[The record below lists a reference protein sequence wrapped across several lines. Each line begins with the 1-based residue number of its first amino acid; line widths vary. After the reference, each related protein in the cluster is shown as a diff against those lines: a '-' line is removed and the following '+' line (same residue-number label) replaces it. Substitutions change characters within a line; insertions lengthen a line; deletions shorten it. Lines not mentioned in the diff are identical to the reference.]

1 MSTPERRSG
10 RILLSGGLLLA
21 AVAAASACSSPA
33 EQAAGETAKSTAVIQ
48 SSSAPSVPPSPA
60 PAPATSGAR
69 TATKPAAA
77 KPTAPAAKPTAPAA
91 KPTAPAAKPSRVTAP
106 SAPPQR
112 SAAPVAVNAISV
124 PSCDPALFANRAGG
138 ARGALQAYFFAP
150 YTAGAMRGSST
161 KAALAL
167 LHAGQAVRFA
177 TQELVAAKGLLVSCP
192 KPAGSVASAV
202 TVEVSALRDLW
213 PVFDA
218 NHAPGGA
225 AVSAAKAAQADVT
238 KAALGAR
245 MPLVTSVPPAAQIQ
259 SGN

>member
-77 KPTAPAAKPTAPAA
+77 EPTAPAA
-91 KPTAPAAKPSRVTAP
+91 KPTAPAAKPSRATTP
-106 SAPPQR
+106 SAPPR
-112 SAAPVAVNAISV
+112 RAAAPAAVNAISV
-124 PSCDPALFANRAGG
+124 PSCDPALFAKRAGG

-150 YTAGAMRGSST
+150 YGAGAMRGSST

-192 KPAGSVASAV
+192 S
-202 TVEVSALRDLW
+202 R
-213 PVFDA
+213 
-218 NHAPGGA
+218 
-225 AVSAAKAAQADVT
+225 
-238 KAALGAR
+238 
-245 MPLVTSVPPAAQIQ
+245 PAA
-259 SGN
+259 SRARSPSRCPRCATCGRSSTPTTPLAAPR